1 MTDHNNHEESAFCF
15 PFNNASEELRGM
27 FKKENTLQRKTSP
40 ISHLR

>member
-27 FKKENTLQRKTSP
+27 FKKENTLLCFYLTFV
-40 ISHLR
+40 H